1 MQLTNGAIKTSASM
15 PPQMA
20 VKDFDGVDLETF
32 DLSAFV
38 VSAVPKGTEVKTA
51 AKDVKAQEVQKFL
64 DESSELV
71 KLSERYEVEVV
82 ERGHKALYELLATI
96 YGLAQRIE
104 VSPLKDKI
112 MDAVRKDLKDK
123 HEITMKTNTTPIAAM
138 VKYVVRTDKVTASR
152 YTKVLNVA
160 REENLTA
167 EDLPAYIARR
177 GGVSQI
183 QETEAVF
190 LSKKKGDKFTKE
202 RTALI
207 REFFEIKGAASHETM
222 TYQGDVI
229 VHNETKETGA
239 ENSSFCVFVAHHV
252 GGDQYKIVT
261 ANDLGRTFED
271 NLVKYLG
278 KTFPDDP
285 HLLEVGLRNFKKQ
298 LSMDESQPKSLR
310 EAMQR
315 QLSVPMKNKKVEV
328 IEMDDAIDDS
338 HE

>member
-1 MQLTNGAIKTSASM
+1 MEKILLLT
-15 PPQMA
+15 P
-20 VKDFDGVDLETF
+20 
-32 DLSAFV
+32 
-38 VSAVPKGTEVKTA
+38 
-51 AKDVKAQEVQKFL
+51 
-64 DESSELV
+64 LV
-71 KLSERYEVEVV
+71 LGDDYR
-82 ERGHKALYELLATI
+82 
-96 YGLAQRIE
+96 
-104 VSPLKDKI
+104 
-112 MDAVRKDLKDK
+112 
-123 HEITMKTNTTPIAAM
+123 
-138 VKYVVRTDKVTASR
+138 
-152 YTKVLNVA
+152 
-160 REENLTA
+160 
-167 EDLPAYIARR
+167 
-177 GGVSQI
+177 VSQI

-202 RTALI
+202 RTSLI

-229 VHNETKETGA
+229 VHNETKETAA
-239 ENSSFCVFVAHHV
+239 EKSSFCVFVAHHV

-338 HE
+338 NE

>member
-51 AKDVKAQEVQKFL
+51 AKDVKAQEVQQFL

-177 GGVSQI
+177 GGVVI
-183 QETEAVF
+183 LPF
-190 LSKKKGDKFTKE
+190 C
-202 RTALI
+202 
-207 REFFEIKGAASHETM
+207 KGARSRNVMQPWPVSAS
-222 TYQGDVI
+222 V
-229 VHNETKETGA
+229 
-239 ENSSFCVFVAHHV
+239 
-252 GGDQYKIVT
+252 
-261 ANDLGRTFED
+261 
-271 NLVKYLG
+271 
-278 KTFPDDP
+278 
-285 HLLEVGLRNFKKQ
+285 
-298 LSMDESQPKSLR
+298 
-310 EAMQR
+310 
-315 QLSVPMKNKKVEV
+315 
-328 IEMDDAIDDS
+328 
-338 HE
+338 